1 MDVAQPATYDAI
13 LVLSFGGPEGPEDV
27 VPFLENVTRGRGI
40 PPERLV
46 EVGAHYSLF
55 GGVSPINAANRAL
68 IAALEA
74 ELSAH
79 GPALPVYWG
88 NRNWHPLLPD
98 TLRQMRDDGVRHAA
112 CFVTSAFSSYSSCRQ
127 YRDDIVAARE
137 RVGEGAPI
145 VDKLRPFFDHP
156 GFIGPMV
163 ANVTA
168 ALDGLEPALRAGA
181 HLAFTA
187 HSIPSAQAATCD
199 YEIQLREAS
208 RLVADAVGGDRPW
221 EVVYQSRSGAP
232 GQPWLEPDIGD
243 HLETLHSAGVDAV
256 VMVPIGFVSDHVE
269 VIYDLDIQASARA
282 RALGLTVARA
292 ATVGTAP
299 QFVAMIPE
307 LIAERSEGAPQRRLG
322 TLAPRPL
329 SCAPGC
335 CPAPAR
341 RPPPPT

>member
-1 MDVAQPATYDAI
+1 MDVTPPAAYDAI

-68 IAALEA
+68 IAALET
-74 ELSAH
+74 ELAAR
-79 GPALPVYWG
+79 GPHLPVYWG
-88 NRNWHPLLPD
+88 NRNWHPLLAD

-127 YRDDIVAARE
+127 YRDDIVAARDE
-137 RVGEGAPI
+137 VGDGAPI

-156 GFIGPMV
+156 GFITPMT

-168 ALDGLEPALRAGA
+168 ALETLEPALRAGA

-208 RLVADAVGGDRPW
+208 RLVADAVGGDRSW
-221 EVVYQSRSGAP
+221 EVVYQSRSGPP

-243 HLETLHSAGVDAV
+243 HLETLHAGGVAAV

-282 RALGLTVARA
+282 RALGLTVTRA
-292 ATVGTAP
+292 ATVGTAAP
-299 QFVAMIPE
+299 FVAMIPE

-322 TLAPRPL
+322 ALAPRPL
-329 SCAPGC
+329 SCVPGC
-335 CPAPAR
+335 CPPPAR
-341 RPPPPT
+341 RAA